1 MVPAPT
7 SPPGHGPRPETPR
20 IPPLSLD
27 ELDDQQRELME
38 QVGLGTPTVNIFATL
53 VRHPGL
59 FRRWLP
65 FGGKLLAGKLPRRD
79 RELLVLRTGWRCGS
93 EYEWAQHVLVGR
105 QAGLTDD
112 EIDRVAAGP
121 DAPGWDAFDA
131 LLLRAA
137 DELHDDHCLTDAT
150 WSALAERYD
159 DQQMVEVPM
168 VVGHYHLVSM
178 TLNSLGVPLED
189 GAPRWPETD
198 AGAGS

>member
-1 MVPAPT
+1 M
-7 SPPGHGPRPETPR
+7 
-20 IPPLSLD
+20 D
-27 ELDDQQRELME
+27 ERQRALME
-38 QVGLGTPTVNIFATL
+38 QVGLSTPTVNIFATL

-59 FRRWLP
+59 CAKWMP
-65 FGGKLLAGKLPRRD
+65 FGGKLLAGKLPARD

-105 QAGLTDD
+105 QAGLADE

-121 DAPGWDAFDA
+121 EADGWDPFDA

-137 DELHDDHCLTDAT
+137 DELHDDHCLSDAT
-150 WSALAERYD
+150 WAALAERYD
-159 DQQMVEVPM
+159 DRQMLEVTM

-189 GAPRWPETD
+189 GAPHWPEVGT
-198 AGAGS
+198 

>member
-1 MVPAPT
+1 M
-7 SPPGHGPRPETPR
+7 
-20 IPPLSLD
+20 
-27 ELDDQQRELME
+27 DDRQRELMGL
-38 QVGLGTPTVNIFATL
+38 VGLGTPTTNIFATL

-59 FRRWLP
+59 FNRWLP
-65 FGGKLLAGKLPRRD
+65 FGGKLLAGKLPARD

-105 QAGLTDD
+105 QSGLGDE

-121 DAPGWDAFDA
+121 DAEGWSDHDA

-137 DELHDDHCLTDAT
+137 DELHDDHCITDVT
-150 WSALAERYD
+150 WAALAERYD
-159 DQQMVEVPM
+159 DKAMVEIPM

-189 GAPRWPETD
+189 GAPRWP
-198 AGAGS
+198 SP